1 MTDFNIE
8 SYIFNTLTGE
18 GTLFGKDDV
27 VRNPLTTPYSMSEK
41 LSDTRLEIFSD
52 DGNESSY
59 GFDIWEFCHGGEFV
73 KLEKSYGRDMFE
85 GNISDS
91 FVEKEP
97 MLLVIGIDEFDAMF
111 KNHIQTWEY
120 RTANPID
127 DE

>member
-8 SYIFNTLTGE
+8 SYIFDTLTGV

-27 VRNPLTTPYSMSEK
+27 VRNPLTTPYSKSEK
-41 LSDTRLEIFSD
+41 LSDTQLEIFSD

-59 GFDIWEFCHGGEFV
+59 GFDIWEFLPTHDLV
-73 KLEKSYGRDMFE
+73 KLVKSYGRDMFE

-91 FVEKEP
+91 YPNIEP
-97 MLLVIGIDEFDAMF
+97 PFLVIGIDEFDAMF
-111 KNHIQTWEY
+111 KNHIQNWEY
-120 RTANPID
+120 RTGNPID